1 MRAHL
6 PLRHL
11 RKRPRKK
18 MTVSP
23 SKEAF
28 LLRLEKVLLNK
39 VRREAQNREI
49 TVTDMFVEI
58 VESYDYNLQ
67 RQPLVKPKKAKW
79 WEER

>member
-1 MRAHL
+1 
-6 PLRHL
+6 
-11 RKRPRKK
+11 

-39 VRREAQNREI
+39 VRREAQNRGL
-49 TVTDMFVEI
+49 TVTSMFVEM
-58 VESYDYNLQ
+58 VESYDYNQQ

-79 WEER
+79 WEERQ